1 MKGEWLHR
9 LYSHHTVVIYFVGWF
24 VSVYIS
30 YRIYMQKGSGD
41 MTDKELNALLYS
53 QSVLEVDGYLIDAW
67 FDIKSCE
74 KHIDVV
80 NRETREESGFIAN
93 GMSIDEVR
101 EKISS
106 LIV

>member
-1 MKGEWLHR
+1 
-9 LYSHHTVVIYFVGWF
+9 
-24 VSVYIS
+24 
-30 YRIYMQKGSGD
+30 

-80 NRETREESGFIAN
+80 NRETRERLAS
-93 GMSIDEVR
+93 
-101 EKISS
+101 
-106 LIV
+106 